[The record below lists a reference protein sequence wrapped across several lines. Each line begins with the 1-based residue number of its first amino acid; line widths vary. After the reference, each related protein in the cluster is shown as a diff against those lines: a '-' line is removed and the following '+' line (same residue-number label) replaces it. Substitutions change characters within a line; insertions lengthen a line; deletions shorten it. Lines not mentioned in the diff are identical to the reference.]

1 PLAAEIPRSGKAIVS
16 VHVQRVPLVVISG
29 KGQAVAPINQFR
41 ARISVRD
48 PSGKSV
54 GAATLDSQFKSAA
67 VTVEQVC
74 KRRPTESDKG
84 PGPTRLIQT
93 EKQIA
98 IFAII
103 DFCQNAHA

>member
-41 ARISVRD
+41 TRISVRD

-54 GAATLDSQFKSAA
+54 RAATLDSQFKSAA
-67 VTVEQVC
+67 VAVEQVY
-74 KRRPTESDKG
+74 KRRPAESDKRTG
-84 PGPTRLIQT
+84 PARLLKI
-93 EKQIA
+93 EKQIT
-98 IFAII
+98 ITDI
-103 DFCQNAHA
+103 